1 MLSQA
6 ASSGQQVRI
15 LPMRIPP
22 VRILP
27 MRIPKDQANLNV
39 LSTFGS

>member
-1 MLSQA
+1 MDRRA
-6 ASSGQQVRI
+6 TPVRI